1 MDDPLKRSG
10 ANKEELQF
18 AKSEAQNTR
27 PENTAASAEPASSN
41 QFLSPRSPMEDY
53 SNTKKL
59 LAMSTD
65 DEKTQHLKYR
75 FDEILKLVKMPT
87 ETASKDNTQSIYQWV
102 VPKHILSFLKNVLNE
117 NITFKLMSWNEF
129 KVHLYDIYDHRLSF

>member
-1 MDDPLKRSG
+1 
-10 ANKEELQF
+10 
-18 AKSEAQNTR
+18 
-27 PENTAASAEPASSN
+27 
-41 QFLSPRSPMEDY
+41 MEDY

-65 DEKTQHLKYR
+65 DERTQHLKNR

-102 VPKHILSFLKNVLNE
+102 VPRHILSFLKNVLNE

>member
-18 AKSEAQNTR
+18 AKSEAQNTI
-27 PENTAASAEPASSN
+27 PENIAASAEPASSN
-41 QFLSPRSPMEDY
+41 QFLSPRSPIEDY

-87 ETASKDNTQSIYQWV
+87 ETASKDNT
-102 VPKHILSFLKNVLNE
+102 
-117 NITFKLMSWNEF
+117 
-129 KVHLYDIYDHRLSF
+129 